1 MSNSLLIN
9 NKMLMVPKGLIHF
22 QAPGSIP
29 DFAAGL
35 ESPYLKIYQL
45 PDGALFDQID
55 IGDATCLEIGVFNM
69 HQLCG
74 TVEFFVGRKYGVI
87 DVYSYDV
94 ATRTLENIVYYPIL
108 TVGEVEQLWYS

>member
-1 MSNSLLIN
+1 
-9 NKMLMVPKGLIHF
+9 
-22 QAPGSIP
+22 
-29 DFAAGL
+29 
-35 ESPYLKIYQL
+35 
-45 PDGALFDQID
+45 
-55 IGDATCLEIGVFNM
+55 M

-108 TVGEVEQLWYS
+108 TVGEVEQLWYSQAWGMLCALAGDELALIVVPHGQ